1 MAILFAQYWDV
12 VENKGKEYEDFIL
25 SKYIPTYEKTGLR
38 LVGAYYVVVGA
49 GPRIVGVSTTED
61 LLAFQKAV
69 TSEEYAALL
78 EDIFPLIRNYSSKL
92 YTSYGPIQFDR
103 YEIQLGVW
111 KFNQYFNILP
121 GLEQE
126 YRKFAAAEFIPKM
139 EQLGIKVTNIWK
151 VVIGSGPFILVEGT
165 SRTIEEIAK
174 TIDTDEY
181 RMLTRTLKSKYV
193 MDYQSRILAPTRRV
207 ELPYF
212 IKGLTAGL

>member
-25 SKYIPTYEKTGLR
+25 SNYIPTYEKTGLR

-49 GPRIVGVSTTED
+49 GPRIVGVSTTD
-61 LLAFQKAV
+61 DVLAFQKAV
-69 TSEEYAALL
+69 TSEAYAALL
-78 EDIFPLIRNYSSKL
+78 EEIFPLIRNYSSKL

-121 GLEQE
+121 GLERE
-126 YRKFAAAEFIPKM
+126 YRKFAEAEFIPKM

>member
-12 VENKGKEYEDFIL
+12 VENKEKEYQEFIL

-49 GPRIVGVSTTED
+49 GPRIVGVSTTDD
-61 LLAFQKAV
+61 LLAFQKAIG
-69 TSEEYAALL
+69 SEDYADLL
-78 EDIFPLIRNYSSKL
+78 EEIFPLIRNYSSKL
-92 YTSYGPIQFDR
+92 YVSYGPIKPER
-103 YEIQLGVW
+103 YEVQLGVW
-111 KFNQYFNILP
+111 KFNQFFNILP
-121 GLEQE
+121 GMEKN
-126 YRKFAAAEFIPKM
+126 YRGFVEAEFIPKM

-151 VVIGSGPFILVEGT
+151 AVIGSGPFILVEGT

-174 TIDTDEY
+174 AVDTDEY
-181 RMLTRTLKSKYV
+181 RMLTRNLKSKYV

-207 ELPYF
+207 EIPYF